1 MQTIQEKEKKVTGFF
16 SRKFY
21 YAFRALFHPVTRLLI
36 LLHVTPNMVTVLSM
50 VFGAAAGFMFA
61 QNRLW
66 AGMVYGYFMAFADIV
81 DGQLAKATGTESRF
95 GGVLD
100 SAVDRY
106 TEFFIF
112 GGLGIRYY
120 TLGELPWTLLCAVA
134 FINSV
139 MVSYVKA
146 RAEAEGFDCNVGRFQ
161 RPERLAFLAVG
172 LAFGGILLDVAI
184 MIIAFGALFTVFRRL
199 RHVWRQNK

>member
-1 MQTIQEKEKKVTGFF
+1 MQTIQEKEKKITGFF

-106 TEFFIF
+106 TD
-112 GGLGIRYY
+112 GLTVEIHP
-120 TLGELPWTLLCAVA
+120 LV
-134 FINSV
+134 N
-139 MVSYVKA
+139 
-146 RAEAEGFDCNVGRFQ
+146 AEAIVTGRAGRLEIAAGNA
-161 RPERLAFLAVG
+161 RPVDG
-172 LAFGGILLDVAI
+172 
-184 MIIAFGALFTVFRRL
+184 
-199 RHVWRQNK
+199 